1 MPLLGIPV
9 SAWVYIEHD
18 STFQRVAERD
28 TAHHCS
34 EKALMPDREHHV
46 SRARAPTSW
55 HIAHM
60 IGARTD
66 TFRDICQSH
75 IICVS
80 LFLQVGASRTPIYA
94 DLPRKFSFPCLS
106 N

>member
-1 MPLLGIPV
+1 MRSRL
-9 SAWVYIEHD
+9 
-18 STFQRVAERD
+18 
-28 TAHHCS
+28 
-34 EKALMPDREHHV
+34 HV

-80 LFLQVGASRTPIYA
+80 LFLQVGCFPHTYICGLTPENFVPLSVELTTTGHWPQYPTVVSSPA
-94 DLPRKFSFPCLS
+94 QARLCLLVG
-106 N
+106 